1 MSSLFLIG
9 HGGSRSDSKQ
19 AQGAGMKLIQHWY
32 NDVDI
37 VVGLCWRCFSC
48 LCFLDS
54 NYFHKFR
61 VYSYMYHFNSLVLLS
76 LVLFVMHVV

>member
-9 HGGSRSDSKQ
+9 HGGSQSDSKQ

-37 VVGLCWRCFSC
+37 VVGLC
-48 LCFLDS
+48 
-54 NYFHKFR
+54 
-61 VYSYMYHFNSLVLLS
+61 
-76 LVLFVMHVV
+76 